1 MDAQKERLDQQRNQ
15 FVSKMSQ
22 KFEGVLNKEI
32 RRNETK
38 DLNRRKIKRDENDDK
53 LYDFMK
59 IQNIKKE
66 KLGASNRFRGNHEQM
81 RPQS

>member
-1 MDAQKERLDQQRNQ
+1 MDAEKERLDEQRTE
-15 FVSKMSQ
+15 FVSKMNQ
-22 KFEGVLNKEI
+22 KFEGILNKEI

-66 KLGASNRFRGNHEQM
+66 KLDKNNRFRGSHDQL

>member
-1 MDAQKERLDQQRNQ
+1 MDAQAEELDQQRTQ
-15 FVSKMSQ
+15 FVDQMSQ

-32 RRNETK
+32 RRNEAK
-38 DLNRRKIKRDENDDK
+38 DLNRRKIKRDENEDK

-66 KLGASNRFRGNHEQM
+66 KFEKGNRFRGNHEQL